1 MNWEAIGA
9 VGEVIGALA
18 VVVTLLY
25 FANQSRANTLA
36 INRAAVQATL
46 RGRGESTRFLAGDA
60 EISALMWR
68 GAEQPQNL
76 DETEW
81 QRFFLICASIIRPIE
96 LGFMDHEAGRVHDDL
111 WLGQK
116 NALQFWFAK
125 PGVQKWLA
133 EYGNTLY
140 PNFRTYLEDM
150 VAAGT
155 QPPLENYELLSYDYL
170 KSALKLH
177 QAGEHKQYSETG

>member
-9 VGEVIGALA
+9 IGEVIGALA

-25 FANQSRANTLA
+25 FASQSKLNTLA

-68 GAEQPQNL
+68 GAEQPHSL

-96 LGFMDHEAGRVHDDL
+96 LGFLDYEAGRMRDDL
-111 WLGQK
+111 WQGQK
-116 NALQFWFAK
+116 NALEFWFAK
-125 PGVQKWLA
+125 PGIQQWLV

-140 PNFRTYLEDM
+140 PNFHTYLQEIVM
-150 VAAGT
+150 VYR
-155 QPPLENYELLSYDYL
+155 QPLIDQGKLE
-170 KSALKLH
+170 SALKLH
-177 QAGEHKQYSETG
+177 HTGQHKQYCEAG